1 MLHGGLSRLHFPA
14 PVTAVI
20 AISLLT
26 GCSAEQTGPILIA
39 SVVAF
44 TITGG
49 TGVLS
54 RLRKWQLVSIDI
66 DVEDI
71 DVEVNRNRPRLL
83 HGPPSDDEILHDVRS
98 AIFGSVR
105 ES

>member
-49 TGVLS
+49 TGVS
-54 RLRKWQLVSIDI
+54 ESMGMAIGFDRHRCRDI
-66 DVEDI
+66 DVE
-71 DVEVNRNRPRLL
+71 EPQ
-83 HGPPSDDEILHDVRS
+83 
-98 AIFGSVR
+98 
-105 ES
+105 

>member
-1 MLHGGLSRLHFPA
+1 MAACPVSIFPA

-54 RLRKWQLVSIDI
+54 RLGKWQLLSNDI
-66 DVEDI
+66 DVED
-71 DVEVNRNRPRLL
+71 DANGPRLL
-83 HGPPSDDEILHDVRS
+83 QRPLSDDEILHDVRS
-98 AIFGSVR
+98 AIFGSV
-105 ES
+105 